1 MSVIKTTTELIK
13 NFEEISKLCRTQNE
27 HIFITNNGKKD
38 LVILSIDEYERI
50 CALHLLYQKLDA
62 GMKDIRE
69 GRVMDIDEAFAEI
82 EKELND
88 R

>member
-1 MSVIKTTTELIK
+1 MSVIKTTTELIE
-13 NFEEISKLCRTQNE
+13 NLEEFSELCRTQNE

-50 CALHLLYQKLDA
+50 CALHLLHQKLDA

>member
-1 MSVIKTTTELIK
+1 MSVIKTTTELIE
-13 NFEEISKLCRTQNE
+13 NFEEISELCRTQNK

-50 CALHLLYQKLDA
+50 CALHLLHQKLDA

>member
-1 MSVIKTTTELIK
+1 MSVIKTTTELIE
-13 NFEEISKLCRTQNE
+13 NFEKISELCRTQNE
-27 HIFITNNGKKD
+27 HILITTNGKKD

-50 CALHLLYQKLDA
+50 CALHLLHQKLDA

>member
-1 MSVIKTTTELIK
+1 MSVIKTTTELIE
-13 NFEEISKLCRTQNE
+13 NFEENSELCRTQNE

-50 CALHLLYQKLDA
+50 CALHLLHQKLDA

>member
-1 MSVIKTTTELIK
+1 MSVIKTTTELIE
-13 NFEEISKLCRTQNE
+13 NLEEISELCRTQNE
-27 HIFITNNGKKD
+27 HIFITKNGKKD
-38 LVILSIDEYERI
+38 LVILAIDEYERI
-50 CALHLLYQKLDA
+50 CGLHLLHQKLDA

>member
-13 NFEEISKLCRTQNE
+13 NFEEISELCRTQNE
-27 HIFITNNGKKD
+27 HIFITNN
-38 LVILSIDEYERI
+38 EYERI
-50 CALHLLYQKLDA
+50 CALHLLHQKLDA
-62 GMKDIRE
+62 GMKDIRD

>member
-1 MSVIKTTTELIK
+1 MPRPRKCRRVCHVPHTLL
-13 NFEEISKLCRTQNE
+13 FLPEEP
-27 HIFITNNGKKD
+27 GKSRKD
-38 LVILSIDEYERI
+38 VILSIDEYERI
-50 CALHLLYQKLDA
+50 CALHLLHQKLDA

>member
-1 MSVIKTTTELIK
+1 MSVIKTTTELIE
-13 NFEEISKLCRTQNE
+13 NFEEISELCRTQNE
-27 HIFITNNGKKD
+27 NIFITTNGNKD
-38 LVILSIDEYERI
+38 LVILSIDEYELI
-50 CALHLLYQKLDA
+50 CALHLLHQKLDA

>member
-1 MSVIKTTTELIK
+1 MSVIKTTTELFE
-13 NFEEISKLCRTQNE
+13 NFEEISELCRTQNE
-27 HIFITNNGKKD
+27 HIFIANNGKKE

-50 CALHLLYQKLDA
+50 CALHSLHHKLDV

-69 GRVMDIDEAFAEI
+69 GRVKDIDEAFAEL

-88 R
+88 H

>member
-1 MSVIKTTTELIK
+1 MSVIKTITELIE

-50 CALHLLYQKLDA
+50 CALHSLHHKLDA

-69 GRVMDIDEAFAEI
+69 GRVKDINTAFAEL

-88 R
+88 H